1 MIRDSSSLT
10 LKGLDIAIKLVYVP
24 INIGG
29 EIISMTAK
37 KESKANRNKQLPPS
51 PVIET
56 IPAVLHGYENFFEA
70 LKEQIRMAQV
80 NAAVTLNAQ
89 LIEFYFNIGRAIV
102 ERQEEAGWGNAVLE
116 RISKDLIEAFP
127 DMKGFSQRNLYRMRT
142 FYMAY
147 RQEPGIFATAVAK
160 IPWGHNIII
169 LDKIKDV
176 PERAWYVLRTVEHG
190 WSRNILELQ
199 IESGLYHRQGSAV
212 TNFTKTLPAPQSD
225 LARQI
230 LKDPYNFDFLTLDSE
245 AHERDIEKSLVDHIQ
260 QFLIE
265 LGVGFAFV
273 GRQFHLELGDQDFY
287 IDLLFYHLKLRCYVV
302 IELKGGDFK
311 PEYAGQLNFYLSAA
325 DDLLRHADDKPS
337 IGLLL
342 CRKKNKL
349 VAEYALRDI
358 NKPIGISEIRLSDAL
373 PQDLRGNLPTIE
385 ELEQRLGDIAD

>member
-1 MIRDSSSLT
+1 MPRKQKVAVESQS
-10 LKGLDIAIKLVYVP
+10 KIKT
-24 INIGG
+24 NIGSSV
-29 EIISMTAK
+29 EDKHS
-37 KESKANRNKQLPPS
+37 E
-51 PVIET
+51 PVF
-56 IPAVLHGYENFFEA
+56 GYDTFLQE
-70 LKEQIRMAQV
+70 LKDRIREAQV
-80 NAAVTLNAQ
+80 RAGLAVNKELVQ
-89 LIEFYFNIGRAIV
+89 LYWRIGRDIL
-102 ERQEEAGWGNAVLE
+102 EQQKSLGWGGKVIDKLGG
-116 RISKDLIEAFP
+116 DLRSSFP
-127 DMKGFSQRNLYRMRT
+127 EMKGFSPRNLKYMRA
-142 FYMAY
+142 FADAY
-147 RQEPGIFATAVAK
+147 PEFEFVQQAAAQ
-160 IPWGHNIII
+160 IPWFHNCVI
-169 LDKIKDV
+169 LDKVKAFK
-176 PERAWYVLRTVEHG
+176 ERLWYIDRTVEHG
-190 WSRNILELQ
+190 WSRNILEIQ
-199 IESGLYHRQGSAV
+199 IESDLYRRHGSAV

-273 GRQFHLELGDQDFY
+273 GRQFHLDLGEQDFY

-311 PEYAGQLNFYLSAA
+311 PEYAGQLNFYLSAV

-373 PQDLRGNLPTIE
+373 PKDLKGNLPTIE
-385 ELEQRLGDIAD
+385 ELEQRLGDIAVQPDS